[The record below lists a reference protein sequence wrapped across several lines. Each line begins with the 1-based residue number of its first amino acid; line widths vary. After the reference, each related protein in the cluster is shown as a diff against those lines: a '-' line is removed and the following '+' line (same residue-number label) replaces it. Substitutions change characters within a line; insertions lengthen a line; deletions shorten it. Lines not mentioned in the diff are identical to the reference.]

1 MSVGVLAL
9 RASSSHTGVS
19 AIGRTGDPR
28 DRCYQKRFFH
38 GIPVTKALHGF
49 PRRLVR
55 AGAPSR
61 DGERED
67 AALQALRVLGNR
79 LERAGSV
86 ILVETTMEQ
95 LVQRRDQ
102 LKQAAAVFHI

>member
-9 RASSSHTGVS
+9 RASSSHTGLS

-28 DRCYQKRFFH
+28 DRRYRKRFFH
-38 GIPVTKALHGF
+38 GIPVTKALHGC

-67 AALQALRVLGNR
+67 AVLHALSVLGNR
-79 LERAGSV
+79 LEQARSV
-86 ILVETTMEQ
+86 ILSEMTMEH

-102 LKQAAAVFHI
+102 LKRAAAVFHI